1 MVHITKIAEG
11 YKPLTILAKCSILD
25 VWQGSKYTSATIQCI
40 TDLLLQSALLRI
52 LNILLVK
59 WRVKLFIW

>member
-1 MVHITKIAEG
+1 MVHIAKIAEG
-11 YKPLTILAKCSILD
+11 YKPLTILVKCSILD

>member
-1 MVHITKIAEG
+1 MVHIAKIAEG

-40 TDLLLQSALLRI
+40 TDLQSALLRI

-59 WRVKLFIW
+59 WPAKLFIW

>member
-1 MVHITKIAEG
+1 MVHIAKIAEG

-25 VWQGSKYTSATIQCI
+25 IWQGSKYTSATIQCI
-40 TDLLLQSALLRI
+40 TDLQSTLLRI

-59 WRVKLFIW
+59 WPAKLFIW

>member
-1 MVHITKIAEG
+1 MVHIAKIAEG

-25 VWQGSKYTSATIQCI
+25 VWQGSKYTSPTIQCI
-40 TDLLLQSALLRI
+40 TDLQSALLRI

-59 WRVKLFIW
+59 WPAKLFIW